1 MNDFT
6 DFYKT
11 VKHKL
16 LLGAF
21 CTVLLQQ
28 NKKQLKIMQCELAT
42 FILCKNGQRIEDEVT
57 DNEKNN
63 SYQDIKSCRNK
74 GYQSPERYLFNE

>member
-1 MNDFT
+1 MNNFT
-6 DFYKT
+6 DLYKT
-11 VKHKL
+11 AKHKL
-16 LLGAF
+16 LLGRY
-21 CTVLLQQ
+21 LLQQ

-57 DNEKNN
+57 DDEKNN

-74 GYQSPERYLFNE
+74 GYQSPE